1 MDEFK
6 CISGHEALALIEQ
19 GAAIADI
26 RDLDSFAQNHITNA
40 VQLNNE
46 NFQDFIRDSDMDKPL
61 IVCCYHGFSS
71 QNAAAQL
78 AHVGFDAVYSL
89 NGGFEA
95 WQAEHPDKCSR

>member
-6 CISGHEALALIEQ
+6 CISSQEALALIEQ
-19 GAAIADI
+19 GATIADI
-26 RDLDSFAQNHITNA
+26 RDPESFAQNHI
-40 VQLNNE
+40 VGSVRLSNE
-46 NFQDFIRDSDMDKPL
+46 NLQDFIRDSDMDKPL

-78 AHVGFDAVYSL
+78 AHFGFDAVYSL
-89 NGGFEA
+89 NGGFEG

>member
-1 MDEFK
+1 MDEFT
-6 CISGHEALALIEQ
+6 CISSQQALALIEQ

-26 RDLDSFAQNHITNA
+26 RDPDSFASSHITNA
-40 VQLNNE
+40 VHLNNDTLP
-46 NFQDFIRDSDMDKPL
+46 DFIRDSDMDQPL

-78 AHVGFDAVYSL
+78 AHLGFDKVYSL

-95 WQAEHPDKCSR
+95 WQAEHPDQCSR